1 MRNDFIAFILTHGRP
16 DKQVTFQSLKRHGY
30 TGDICMLID
39 NEDAKGNEYK
49 KKYGDIVRVFDKK
62 AISKTFDEYD
72 TFNNRKAIVYARNAC
87 WEIAREMGKKYFIQ
101 LDDDYTCFSYKCDE
115 KCNYVDLLNIKNLD
129 AVFNSMIEF
138 LDRTQAAT
146 ICMSQGGDFLGG
158 KNGGSTKIMK
168 LARKAMNTFV
178 CDADR
183 PFQFLG
189 RINEDVNT
197 YVLHGGRGML
207 FLTVPNI
214 GITQM
219 TTQKNKGGMTDIYLD
234 NGTYVKSFYTV
245 LSCPSCVKIAI
256 MQSKNRRIHHSIKWN
271 NAVPRII
278 SQEYKK

>member
-16 DKQVTFQSLKRHGY
+16 DKQVTLQSLKRHGY

-39 NEDAKGNEYK
+39 NEDKKGNEYK

-178 CDADR
+178 CDVDR

-207 FLTVPNI
+207 FLTVPNV

>member
-87 WEIAREMGKKYFIQ
+87 WQIAREMGKKYFIQ

>member
-138 LDRTQAAT
+138 LDRTQAST